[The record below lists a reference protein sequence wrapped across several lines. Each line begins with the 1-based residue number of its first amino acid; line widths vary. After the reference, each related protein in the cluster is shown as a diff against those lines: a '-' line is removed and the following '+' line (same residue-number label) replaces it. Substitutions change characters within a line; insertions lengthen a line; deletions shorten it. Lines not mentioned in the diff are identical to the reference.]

1 MISRL
6 RATTVGRFAPSPTGP
21 LHLGS
26 LVAAVGS
33 WLFARAAA
41 GSWLVRI
48 EDLDEAREV
57 PGAAEE
63 ILRSLARFSLEPD
76 GEVVR
81 QSDRIELYAGALDR
95 LRESGLVYPCACTRA
110 ELARLASA
118 PATEDPTEPVYPG
131 TCRDGL
137 PAGRSERSLRFRA
150 PSGSIRFEDA
160 VFGPLEQDVAVEVGD
175 FVLRRADGY
184 FAYQLAVVADDAD
197 QAITQVVRGADLLG
211 STVRQIALGRALGLP
226 RVSYAHLPLVV
237 GPDGAK
243 LGKRH
248 GALPLATLDEARA
261 RASLAQALRI
271 LGQEAIDGTPREM
284 LEAAGRSF
292 DPGRIPRGPTQLDG

>member
-1 MISRL
+1 
-6 RATTVGRFAPSPTGP
+6 
-21 LHLGS
+21 
-26 LVAAVGS
+26 
-33 WLFARAAA
+33 
-41 GSWLVRI
+41 
-48 EDLDEAREV
+48 
-57 PGAAEE
+57 
-63 ILRSLARFSLEPD
+63 
-76 GEVVR
+76 
-81 QSDRIELYAGALDR
+81 
-95 LRESGLVYPCACTRA
+95 
-110 ELARLASA
+110 
-118 PATEDPTEPVYPG
+118 
-131 TCRDGL
+131 
-137 PAGRSERSLRFRA
+137 
-150 PSGSIRFEDA
+150 
-160 VFGPLEQDVAVEVGD
+160 VAVEVGD

-211 STVRQIALGRALGLP
+211 STARQIALGRALGLP

-292 DPGRIPRGPTQLDG
+292 DPGRIPRGPTQLPG